1 MTTTEIQTRK
11 TIEREWATH
20 LDTCED
26 PECATC
32 ARYLERSG
40 GGPQTG
46 HYASLFPFDVALLT
60 PCPSRIA
67 PTAPSE
73 AA

>member
-1 MTTTEIQTRK
+1 MLLHDIDRC
-11 TIEREWATH
+11 H
-20 LDTCED
+20 DHGC

-40 GGPQTG
+40 GGPQTS
-46 HYASLFPFDVALLT
+46 HYASLFPFAVALLT

-67 PTAPSE
+67 PSAPSE